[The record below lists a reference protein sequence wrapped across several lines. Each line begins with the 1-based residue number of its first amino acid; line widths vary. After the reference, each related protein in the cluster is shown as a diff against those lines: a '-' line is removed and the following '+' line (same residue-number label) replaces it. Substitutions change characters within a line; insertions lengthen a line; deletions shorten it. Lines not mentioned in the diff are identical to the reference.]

1 MLDFLSLLPMI
12 DDLVIVMEI
21 QPPESI
27 QIAPELPF
35 DWNGVIFSPFYRKG
49 ELIKYVA
56 NLKNLRLVIDSS
68 ILTVSGSL
76 HKFYHGNN
84 SGDFTWREI
93 QASIKLLSEVF
104 GEDFGQA
111 QLKKLTFACN
121 LPIDA
126 KPILDRLISIKGRK
140 PQDMLGGINHS
151 PYGKYIKMTHSRSKI
166 YNKKEEVAY
175 HDRKRIQ
182 PTLRFE
188 IELSLKAAASRK
200 KKPVNLKTIG
210 ELLDSKFADYSKQEL
225 MALVNQFEFTQDVL
239 PDDCTSASDL
249 ECLSIMKVL
258 EYRLRYKKLANPKT
272 FRKKLKRYQEL
283 CKQSASVDLKQTL
296 LTMLELKITE
306 MINSD
311 QALRK
316 TG

>member
-1 MLDFLSLLPMI
+1 MI
-12 DDLVIVMEI
+12 DDLVMVMEI
-21 QPPESI
+21 DPPESI
-27 QIAPELPF
+27 QIAPEIPF
-35 DWNGVIFSPFYRKG
+35 EWNGVIFSPFYRKG

-56 NLKNLRLVIDSS
+56 NLKNLRLVINSS

-76 HKFYHGNN
+76 HKFHHGNN

-93 QASIKLLSEVF
+93 QAALELLTEVM

-140 PQDMLGGINHS
+140 PADMLGGINHR
-151 PYGKYIKMTHSRSKI
+151 PYGKYFKMTHSRLKI

-175 HDRKRIQ
+175 HDRKPIK
-182 PTLRFE
+182 PTLRLE
-188 IELSLKAAASRK
+188 IELYLKAAASRK
-200 KKPVNLKTIG
+200 RSPIDLKTIG
-210 ELLDSKFADYSKQEL
+210 ELLDSKFVDYCKQEL

-239 PDDCTSASDL
+239 PSDCTSASDL
-249 ECLSIMKVL
+249 ECLSIMKDL
-258 EYRLRYKKLANPKT
+258 DTRLTYKKLANPKT

-283 CKQSASVDLKQTL
+283 CKESASCDLKPTL
-296 LTMLELKITE
+296 LTMVEDKIEELT
-306 MINSD
+306 SLD
-311 QALRK
+311 QTLRK